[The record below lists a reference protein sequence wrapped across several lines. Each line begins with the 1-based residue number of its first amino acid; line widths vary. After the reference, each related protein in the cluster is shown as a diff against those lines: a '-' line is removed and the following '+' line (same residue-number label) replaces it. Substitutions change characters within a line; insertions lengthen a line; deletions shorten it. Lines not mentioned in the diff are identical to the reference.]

1 MINIDKSLINEDIK
15 AKYLKYYETIL
26 STIKDTYN
34 LIFYMQ
40 AIQEKFGG
48 NKYVKTYAEYEY
60 FLLDVMKL
68 IQEKICLNI
77 CKLILDEGEDV
88 LTLRNMKGFIRRNLN
103 TTVYVKNIRID
114 NNIETSIKNIRNDA
128 ISHNIYKEDK
138 YQVQISDLKQILDKA
153 VVYFK
158 ELWIDDFLDRTN
170 RVLDDYFTYNDHL
183 YKNSVKD
190 ALKGIIT

>member
-1 MINIDKSLINEDIK
+1 MITIDKNLINEDIK
-15 AKYLKYYETIL
+15 KEYLKYYDTIL
-26 STIKDTYN
+26 TTIKDTYI
-34 LIFYMQ
+34 LIYYLQ
-40 AIQEKFGG
+40 AIQEKFGCD
-48 NKYVKTYAEYEY
+48 KYVKTYAEYEY
-60 FLLDVMKL
+60 FLLDIMKL

-103 TTVYVKNIRID
+103 TTVYVKDIRID
-114 NNIETSIKNIRNDA
+114 NNIETSIKNIRNET

-170 RVLDDYFTYNDHL
+170 KVLDDYFTYNENL
-183 YKNSVKD
+183 YKNSAKD
-190 ALKGIIT
+190 ALKGIET

>member
-1 MINIDKSLINEDIK
+1 MITIDKNLINEDIK
-15 AKYLKYYETIL
+15 KEYLKYYDTIL
-26 STIKDTYN
+26 NTIKDTYI
-34 LIFYMQ
+34 LIYYLQ

-48 NKYVKTYAEYEY
+48 DKYVKTNAKYEH
-60 FLLDVMKL
+60 FLLDIMKL

-103 TTVYVKNIRID
+103 TIVKVKDIKID
-114 NNIETSIKNIRNDA
+114 NNIETSIKNIRNET

-170 RVLDDYFTYNDHL
+170 RVLDDYFTYNDYI